1 MDLTA
6 MSNAERWQ
14 EISEVMSFNVQPVEV
29 EAAGDTEIKTEEDV
43 TAIEAAK
50 VDPAVTIEA
59 ETIHEPRTPRVV
71 SITELRQRL
80 GIEETPLARSAPL
93 PMTGRPRI
101 VRRRETEAYPELAA
115 G

>member
-6 MSNAERWQ
+6 MSNAERWR
-14 EISEVMSFNVQPVEV
+14 EISEVMSFEVQVV
-29 EAAGDTEIKTEEDV
+29 EA
-43 TAIEAAK
+43 
-50 VDPAVTIEA
+50 AVTIEA
-59 ETIHEPRTPRVV
+59 EAAVETTAPEAIEIYEPRTPRVV

-101 VRRRETEAYPELAA
+101 VKRREAEAYPELAA